1 MRKKIPSRDCASD
14 VTAMADGGD
23 VDTPAEDQESSQGLD
38 IPSSPHPTSSPSAPT
53 AAKAGIDVSS
63 SSTDE
68 RVRLAKER
76 REELQRQLVVRGEA
90 FLVRERHVHMQHEQ
104 AMEER
109 RRRLCKQRQHEDL
122 RRAAVDEKRKARL
135 AEDKARYEA
144 AIRRAQERHAKHDPR
159 ARCTRVSASR
169 IHKPGSDRRC
179 FSTVNLSRHNPVV
192 PVVNKRLS
200 NSYVTLSMHTPDKP
214 AGCGARKKF
223 QSKPGRRST
232 LSPAEISI
240 VSRLLTPTHSSLA
253 RSRSVATLSDSQD
266 AVLPL
271 CPRSV
276 FASPSCTPP
285 YQFGVRS
292 HSTERHRRSRSSLST
307 VRRDTASPLVRITST
322 QHHRKDK
329 FSLSLRRFDFYIFH
343 CILQTNRIKRESL
356 DPKLFSPTNRPPRRS
371 EPLLTTR
378 QSPKPSRTRPS
389 ISPVPTSCR
398 SPVLALSK
406 VDKAKGILEKS
417 LPLKSRRS
425 VGKSPVRGKHLEEPC
440 IDEARGPSPLASAAS
455 QKETESIEIA
465 ASSAEVEKREN
476 PEVQPGIKIEQEKLK
491 QLEKKH
497 RKKESDDNLEKE
509 PNVPKEVSVNHPT
522 KTTLKD
528 AEIGKNRE
536 RAALSEKDE
545 ATGQSK
551 LGSEKLAMKRSDP
564 EGISSKKE
572 QQLGLLGT
580 QKWER
585 TESNPI
591 LAVEQ
596 SSAAR
601 EGRSALPSKG
611 IREERSGSFPGRVVS
626 GRATGD
632 GEDNIRSR
640 AIAGQTN
647 AEDATRA
654 LAEKRRLA
662 REQREREEQERL
674 LQEEAERRMKEE
686 IARRKAEE
694 RARRKEEALRLAE
707 EREHE
712 EEEERLRA
720 EEERLRKEQEEVER
734 QAEMAL
740 QREMMEQ
747 KAREEAERQ
756 RDEREKQ
763 MQQEEM
769 ERQQRKKR
777 LEQIMQRTRR
787 SEIPKKEDKEM
798 QSNGQNLN
806 GQLLPENTSRTIDG
820 SEDVQNSGGSN
831 GMDNPATEVEEEEVE
846 VTNKCM
852 QSPLVSKQ
860 LIEPFDVDPF
870 LTPPLIPSQASIL
883 AVKENG
889 TVDAEQV

>member
-1 MRKKIPSRDCASD
+1 MEPDVVLSVAGRCEVPDLVALIALSRNSVSRRHDE
-14 VTAMADGGD
+14 
-23 VDTPAEDQESSQGLD
+23 EDQESSQGLD

-266 AVLPL
+266 AV
-271 CPRSV
+271 

-307 VRRDTASPLVRITST
+307 VRRDTASPL
-322 QHHRKDK
+322 
-329 FSLSLRRFDFYIFH
+329 
-343 CILQTNRIKRESL
+343 TNRIKRESL